1 MPVYMNFRFFNVEN
15 PQEIKKGIKP
25 KVREIGPYVYR
36 ETRRKE
42 NILELDGEHLQYATY
57 MAYEFDQEKTNSEG
71 CEYNG
76 GHCTKDD
83 NITIIN
89 PMLLAIGEILYPIPD
104 GTLK

>member
-1 MPVYMNFRFFNVEN
+1 MNFRFFNVEN
-15 PQEIKKGIKP
+15 PEEIKNGVKP
-25 KVREIGPYVYR
+25 KVKEIGPYVYR

-42 NILELDGEHLQYATY
+42 NLLELDGEHLQYATY

-71 CEYNG
+71 CEYKG

-89 PMLLAIGEILYPIPD
+89 PMLLAIGEILSPIPD